1 MIQDKKLSIYLMI
14 MQELNLNLFMKQ
26 NKMKQNEMKQNR
38 EQQDL
43 KDQLLDKCFKDYQ
56 QLLHN

>member
-56 QLLHN
+56 